1 MSTLTLA
8 TRIPRLPS
16 LGWHALRSDRSLSL
30 PAVLDHPRRLL
41 TTSGRAAIALALRC
55 LQIGPG
61 DRVLVPTYHCPT
73 MIAPITACGAQPVF
87 FPITA
92 EGNADIGWL
101 ESADLTGVRAIIAA
115 HYFGLPLHFATLR
128 AFCDAHGIALIED
141 CAHALFGRCDGVAI
155 GSWGDLAIASLTKFL
170 PVQECGLLVSNR
182 PELPALRGQARGV
195 GKELRTLLD
204 MLEIGSQH
212 GGFPPFGPLL
222 NGLFGLKRRLR
233 RTQLTTATDTQEAP
247 PEDIQ
252 WLDADLIDT
261 PPTQVN
267 ALAIRATLRDSVI
280 HRRRANFHRLLTLL
294 SDLPGAAPLVTSLP
308 ADCAPYVF
316 PLRSERPDERYRFL
330 RASGLPL
337 FRWDWLWPDTPTLPG
352 DAGVSWARQ
361 VFQLPCH
368 QDLREHDLLC
378 IADTVRAA
386 CREYPPE

>member
-1 MSTLTLA
+1 MSALTLA
-8 TRIPRLPS
+8 ASIPRLPS
-16 LGWHALRSDRSLSL
+16 LGWHALQSERSLSL
-30 PAVLDHPRRLL
+30 PSVLDQPHRLL
-41 TTSGRAAIALALRC
+41 TTSGRAAIALALRS
-55 LQIGPG
+55 LGIGPG

-87 FPITA
+87 FPITG
-92 EGNADIGWL
+92 EGDANIGWL
-101 ESADLTGVRAIIAA
+101 ESADLRNVKAIIAA
-115 HYFGLPLHFATLR
+115 HYFGLPLHFAALR
-128 AFCDAHGIALIED
+128 QFCDVRSVALIED
-141 CAHALFGRCDGVAI
+141 CAHALFGSCEGVPI

-182 PELPALRGQARGV
+182 PALPSLRGQARGL

-212 GGFPPFGPLL
+212 GGFPPFGLIL
-222 NGLFGLKRRLR
+222 NGLFTLKRRLR
-233 RTQLTTATDTQEAP
+233 RTQLTTATETLDAP

-252 WLDADLIDT
+252 WLDPQLVDT
-261 PPTQVN
+261 PPTRAN
-267 ALAIRATLRDSVI
+267 TLAIRATLRDSVI
-280 HRRRANFHRLLTLL
+280 QRRRAHFQRLLELL
-294 SDLPGAAPLVTSLP
+294 TDLPGAAPLVTSLP

-337 FRWDWLWPDTPTLPG
+337 FRWDWLWPDTPELPG

-368 QDLREHDLLC
+368 QDLSEQDLRC

-386 CREYPPE
+386 CREFPPE